1 MGGTNIKRP
10 SLFQDNVDPGKLSAI
25 NNKFITSGLFLAIVL
40 SSLIIACGD
49 VITHPQSSPEPSAT
63 FTPITSSTHAAPTT
77 HLSTPAV
84 ALNLPDIASV
94 VELVRPSVVSVVAKV
109 FLGTDVFGRPV
120 TDFASGTGIIFDS
133 AGYILTNN
141 HVIQGAIDGSIEV
154 TTDDGDTLSA
164 RLIGGDPLVDLA
176 VLKLDTSGFYPAASL
191 GSSVEIRVGEWVIA
205 IGNALAL
212 PGGPTVTVG
221 VVSALGRS
229 LPVNSQVTLLDLIQ
243 TDAPIN
249 PGNSGGPLV
258 NLHGQVV
265 GINTAAT
272 RGRQGEAEGLGFSIG
287 MDTAVP
293 VAQQLMDEGRVRWAF
308 LGLRLSDLDPESAA
322 RADIPVREG
331 VVVLVDADLP
341 GVDPE
346 GPAGRGGIRA
356 GDIILSMDGNP
367 TPTLYELIR
376 VLRFELAVGQTVIV
390 RVFRDGAE
398 LDLTVTLGERPG

>member
-1 MGGTNIKRP
+1 MHL
-10 SLFQDNVDPGKLSAI
+10 SQDNLDTGKVSMIKDKCVTPILS
-25 NNKFITSGLFLAIVL
+25 LATILVPL
-40 SSLIIACGD
+40 VVACGA
-49 VITHPQSSPEPSAT
+49 VITPTPPAQSSPEPTAT
-63 FTPITSSTHAAPTT
+63 FTPIMSSAPYAPTT
-77 HLSTPAV
+77 PGV

-94 VELVRPSVVSVVAKV
+94 VELVRPSVVSVVAEV
-109 FLGTDVFGRPV
+109 FLGTDVFGRPA
-120 TDFASGTGIIFDS
+120 TDFASGTGVIFDP

-141 HVIQGAIDGSIEV
+141 HVIQGAIDGAIEI
-154 TTDDGDTLSA
+154 TTDNGDVLSA
-164 RLIGGDPLVDLA
+164 RLIGGDALVDLA
-176 VLKLDTSGFYPAASL
+176 VLKIDTDGIYRAASL
-191 GSSVEIRVGEWVIA
+191 GSSSEMRVGEWVIA

-229 LPVNSQVTLLDLIQ
+229 LPVNSQVTLFDLIQ

-258 NLHGQVV
+258 NLRGEVV

-287 MDTAVP
+287 MDTAIP
-293 VAQQLMDEGRVRWAF
+293 VARQLMSEGRVRWAF

-322 RADIPVREG
+322 RADIPVRQG
-331 VVVLVDADLP
+331 VVVLVDSDLL
-341 GVDPE
+341 GVDPD
-346 GPAGRGGIRA
+346 GPGGRGGVRA
-356 GDIILSMDGNP
+356 GDIIISMDGKP

-376 VLRFELAVGQTVIV
+376 VLRFELTVGQTVVV

-398 LDLTVTLGERPG
+398 LDLTVTLGERPQ